1 MAYMLK
7 KTVVIGLGGTGMHAV
22 LHMKKKLLDTYGES
36 PPMIKFLVIDTTD
49 KDRLQVEGGEVAL
62 EPGEF
67 LKLEVKNPGSLI
79 KTNEEVKKWLP
90 SKVPK
95 FALTS
100 GAKQV
105 RPLGRLAVFANASP
119 LESKIDGLIS
129 SARDFRVGRR
139 YSDKYELLSENIVVN
154 IVCSLSGGTGSGCF
168 LDVTALTRKNLS
180 STDKVIGYF
189 LFPDIFVGKPA
200 TDNVEPNTFGAMKE
214 LNYFFTE
221 EGKIRYTLGG
231 RERKI
236 EEGLFNAVYLIN
248 NINRQGVEYSDIED
262 LQEFIGMGMFLQ
274 SSSTG
279 KGASDIIDN
288 LEALLVEKKWFSKPT
303 VYSSFGVGELVYSGD
318 WFADLYAKE
327 IALDVLQK
335 VFIGGDVS
343 QVKESAESF
352 IDKIGIREDTADR
365 VIDNILPPGDFKK
378 FPLPSDFRKEIIPS
392 TLGKR
397 KLYLN
402 NVQRDLGEASK
413 GNLAELKEEK
423 INVLNELLI
432 EKMSKPRQLEFFK
445 SFLATFV
452 GRLTEFKN
460 MMIKERGEYAKQK
473 EELEE
478 KYRLVKLE
486 IDKASRKLFGT
497 KAAIE
502 GTLKKFKGLVDRES
516 SLILEIER
524 REGAIEFFTYL
535 IDEAKKWH
543 EKLSGLSQYCS
554 TLTQELNQDIQ
565 RKKLEKRGIKPF
577 VHEIEPAFLRDWIP
591 TVEPQDFLI
600 WIKNEKQMDI
610 LKLSEMRVSEVK
622 TILLEY
628 GSLQEKVKEI
638 KEKRI
643 DDILEELSTDKK
655 MEYVGLLDKM
665 AAPLWQYDQ
674 GVISGKY
681 KTTNIYLFGVENPDD
696 TIFKPEEIQTAISSP
711 YQPSI
716 IGTGDP
722 KRVIC
727 FKVEAAVPA
736 FVVSK
741 MPQYKEKYMISEKDK
756 PFSYHINKEWEKKLP
771 ALFPREEE
779 EEKIRKYWSLALA
792 NPFNLI
798 SKKGEYYYIKSEKK
812 GERTRDYMLKL
823 AQGRAE
829 AMKAFFDDTEFV
841 EEIEE
846 NIRTITQKI
855 GEDKVMETLKE
866 YGDDLEKKAR
876 RQTEQIR
883 KQVELELE
891 DIENYIKSLS
901 SL

>member
-1 MAYMLK
+1 
-7 KTVVIGLGGTGMHAV
+7 
-22 LHMKKKLLDTYGES
+22 
-36 PPMIKFLVIDTTD
+36 
-49 KDRLQVEGGEVAL
+49 
-62 EPGEF
+62 
-67 LKLEVKNPGSLI
+67 
-79 KTNEEVKKWLP
+79 
-90 SKVPK
+90 
-95 FALTS
+95 
-100 GAKQV
+100 
-105 RPLGRLAVFANASP
+105 
-119 LESKIDGLIS
+119 
-129 SARDFRVGRR
+129 
-139 YSDKYELLSENIVVN
+139 
-154 IVCSLSGGTGSGCF
+154 
-168 LDVTALTRKNLS
+168 
-180 STDKVIGYF
+180 
-189 LFPDIFVGKPA
+189 
-200 TDNVEPNTFGAMKE
+200 
-214 LNYFFTE
+214 
-221 EGKIRYTLGG
+221 
-231 RERKI
+231 
-236 EEGLFNAVYLIN
+236 
-248 NINRQGVEYSDIED
+248 
-262 LQEFIGMGMFLQ
+262 
-274 SSSTG
+274 
-279 KGASDIIDN
+279 
-288 LEALLVEKKWFSKPT
+288 
-303 VYSSFGVGELVYSGD
+303 
-318 WFADLYAKE
+318 
-327 IALDVLQK
+327 
-335 VFIGGDVS
+335 
-343 QVKESAESF
+343 
-352 IDKIGIREDTADR
+352 
-365 VIDNILPPGDFKK
+365 
-378 FPLPSDFRKEIIPS
+378 
-392 TLGKR
+392 
-397 KLYLN
+397 
-402 NVQRDLGEASK
+402 
-413 GNLAELKEEK
+413 
-423 INVLNELLI
+423 
-432 EKMSKPRQLEFFK
+432 
-445 SFLATFV
+445 
-452 GRLTEFKN
+452 

-565 RKKLEKRGIKPF
+565 RKKLERRGIKPF

-610 LKLSEMRVSEVK
+610 LKLSEMRVNEVK

-736 FVVSK
+736 FVISK
-741 MPQYKEKYMISEKDK
+741 MPQYKEKYMIPEKDK